1 MKSWI
6 KSSIAALGAALLLS
20 ACAGPRYSEVAE
32 RIPALEAAEGRIY
45 FYQPVTPNGDKVA
58 QPAILVD
65 GRKVGRS
72 KSGRFFFVDR
82 APGEVDVI
90 TATDRKERK
99 DALKIALAEGQTQYV
114 RVDVAGGRQ
123 ILRLENDAGAAL
135 QAMADLRYWGAGRRE
150 REPLRYE

>member
-6 KSSIAALGAALLLS
+6 KSSLAALGVALLLA
-20 ACAGPRYSEVAE
+20 ACAGPRYGDVAD
-32 RIPALEAAEGRIY
+32 RIPALEAGEGRIY
-45 FYQPVTPNGDKVA
+45 FYQPETLNGDKVA

-82 APGEVDVI
+82 APGDVEVI

-99 DALKIALAEGQTQYV
+99 DALKVPLAAGQTRYV

-123 ILRLENDAGAAL
+123 VLRLEASADEAV
-135 QAMADLRYWGAGRRE
+135 QAMKDLRYWGAGRRE

>member
-1 MKSWI
+1 MKSWV
-6 KSSIAALGAALLLS
+6 KSGIAALAAALLLS
-20 ACAGPRYSEVAE
+20 ACAGPRYGDVAD

-45 FYQPVTPNGDKVA
+45 FYQPVTSNGDKVA

-72 KSGRFFFVDR
+72 KPGRFFFVDR
-82 APGEVDVI
+82 APGEVEVI
-90 TATDRKERK
+90 TATDRKERR
-99 DALKIALAEGQTQYV
+99 DGLKVPLASGQTRYV

-123 ILRLENDAGAAL
+123 ILKLEASGDDAV
-135 QAMADLRYWGAGRRE
+135 QAMSDLRYWGAGRRE